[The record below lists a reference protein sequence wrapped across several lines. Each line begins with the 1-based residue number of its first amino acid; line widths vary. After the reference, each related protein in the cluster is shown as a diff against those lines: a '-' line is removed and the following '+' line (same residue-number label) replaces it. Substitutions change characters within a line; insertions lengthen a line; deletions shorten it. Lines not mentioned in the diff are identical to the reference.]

1 MKNKISITPS
11 YSDDIYN
18 PVVEVE
24 DLYEGTLHD
33 EEYDLLVFVGRMQPC
48 HLGHKRVIDIALKKS
63 KKVLVLIGSADRP
76 RHPRNPW
83 TWEEREAMVRNSFSH
98 VPQSK
103 LLIQP
108 LEDFTYRDEL
118 WLAQVQSAV
127 KEVIDTKFGNVA
139 RQRKIG
145 LIGCSKDS
153 SSYYLKLFPQ
163 WGNVNVRFLNP
174 LNATDIRNAY
184 FGVDV
189 NVLQNDSLE
198 TYLKNRLDPSVVEFL
213 CDFETHAEYDSIR
226 DYILANAESKQRR
239 QHYAEFPIQDIC
251 TDALVTQS
259 GHVLVIR
266 RGGKIGNGLLAMP
279 GGYVNPDETLLTAAI
294 RELREETRLKV
305 PEPVLRGSIA
315 ATFDADHP
323 HRSDRGRIYSK
334 VFHFKLNDQTYLP
347 DVRGPNSLNLP
358 EVEGDDDAAAAF
370 WMPFN
375 DIKSKLFLEDHFDVI
390 SKILGL

>member
-1 MKNKISITPS
+1 MKTQNTPS

-18 PVVEVE
+18 PIVEIE
-24 DLYEGTLHD
+24 DLYEGNLHD
-33 EEYDLLVFVGRMQPC
+33 EEYDLLVFIGRMQPF

-63 KKVLVLIGSADRP
+63 KKVLVLIGSAYRP

-83 TWEEREAMVRNSFSH
+83 TWTERRDMIRNSFTH
-98 VPQSK
+98 VPTSK

-118 WLAQVQSAV
+118 WLAQVQNIV
-127 KEVIDTKFGNVA
+127 KEVVETKFGNVS
-139 RQRKIG
+139 RNRKIG

-184 FGVDV
+184 FGVDTDI
-189 NVLQNDSLE
+189 LLNDSKWS
-198 TYLKNRLDPSVVEFL
+198 YLKNRVDPAVLDFLKEF
-213 CDFETHAEYDSIR
+213 EKHSEYDQIQG
-226 DYILANAESKQRR
+226 YIAASVESKQRR
-239 QHYAEFPIQDIC
+239 QRHAEFPIQDIC
-251 TDALVTQS
+251 ADALVTQS

-279 GGYVNPDETLLTAAI
+279 GGYVNPDETLLSAAI

-315 ATFDADHP
+315 TTFDADHP

-347 DVRGPNSLNLP
+347 DVRGPLANNFP
-358 EVEGDDDAAAAF
+358 EVEGADDADAAF
-370 WMPFN
+370 WLPFSE
-375 DIKSKLFLEDHFDVI
+375 IKSELFLEDHFDVI